1 MRYSIYNKAT
11 GVITSRMDVATI
23 DDALLNVGE
32 NEGIIAGDYDET
44 VYYVKDGGVFEY
56 PTMSPGYWA
65 VWSGSA
71 WIDPRSQD
79 RVHFETERHRVQ
91 MIETI
96 NKECGDLRK
105 KFVTSIPAQDMIYQ
119 AKEAEAKAF
128 LSDSDADPMEYP
140 MLSAEVGITGD
151 SLFQVAQIIMHLS
164 FMLRQVAAGLER
176 VRLNGIKGI
185 EEATTID
192 NIDASY
198 RIYSVKLSFYKQE
211 IGQ

>member
-1 MRYSIYNKAT
+1 MKFCIFNKST
-11 GVITSRMDVATI
+11 GVIVSRMDVATV
-23 DDALLNVGE
+23 DDALLNAAE
-32 NEGIIAGDYDET
+32 NESVIQGDYDDN

-56 PTMSPGYWA
+56 PTKSPGYWA

-91 MIETI
+91 TIEGI
-96 NKECGDLRK
+96 NMECGDLRK

-128 LSDSDADPMEYP
+128 LSDSNADPEDYP

-151 SLFQVAQIIMHLS
+151 SLYQVAQIIINLS
-164 FMLRQVAAGLER
+164 KMLWKLAAGLER
-176 VRLNGIKGI
+176 VRQGAIKGV

-192 NIDASY
+192 SIDTAY
-198 RIYSVKLSFYKQE
+198 RAYSIEMSFYRQE
-211 IGQ
+211 IGK